1 MPELNPDA
9 ELLVGVDLGG
19 TKILAGVFD
28 SKLNLL
34 GTYKMSTKPGRG
46 PDGVIER
53 IARCVEDAV
62 DECDGKLS
70 NVKAIGIG
78 APGAVDTAKG
88 VVLFAPNLDWHDV
101 PLVDR
106 LHKHLDVPIH
116 LENDCTISML
126 GVYEVELKGKPKTAL
141 GIFVGTGVGGGLVI
155 NGEIFRGFTGCAG
168 EVGHMVIDVN
178 GPKCG
183 CGNRGCLE
191 ALASRTALFQRVRNA
206 VKEGQSTVLVEMLG
220 KDLADMRSGDL
231 RKAIKKGDKF
241 VERIVDESARYL
253 GVAVGN
259 LANLLGPEVIIL
271 GGGVIEALGAEMM
284 HTIEDVAHDYAM
296 AGALEGVSIVAS
308 NLADNAGITGGA
320 VLARRKR

>member
-34 GTYKMSTKPGRG
+34 GSYKMSTKPGRG
-46 PDGVIER
+46 PEGVIER
-53 IARCVEDAV
+53 IARCIEDVV

-70 NVKAIGIG
+70 QVRAIGIG
-78 APGAVDTAKG
+78 APGAVDTSKG
-88 VVLFAPNLDWHDV
+88 VVLFAPNLGWRDV
-101 PLVDR
+101 PLVDQ
-106 LHKHLDVPIH
+106 LQKHLDVPIS

-126 GVYEVELKGKPKTAL
+126 GVYEVELKSKPKTAL

-168 EVGHMVIDVN
+168 ELGHMVIDVN

-191 ALASRTALFQRVRNA
+191 ALASRTALFQRVRSA
-206 VKEGQSTVLVEMLG
+206 VKEGQSTLLTEMLG

-231 RKAIKKGDKF
+231 RKAMRKGDKF
-241 VERIVDESARYL
+241 VERIVAEASRYL
-253 GVAVGN
+253 GVAVAN
-259 LANLLGPEVIIL
+259 LANLLGPEVVVL

-284 HTIEDVAHDYAM
+284 STIDEVAHDYAM
-296 AGALEGVSIVAS
+296 PGALQGVTIVAS
-308 NLADNAGITGGA
+308 SLADNAGITGGA